1 MSNLSL
7 KLEQKAKI
15 LQVQRLTI
23 QMLALHAQN
32 LADFLQEQVT
42 DNPLLDIRYH
52 DVRPAGDKGDKA
64 IDNLRSRSDSLEAR
78 LMAQLRVQSL
88 PRPQLM
94 AAGLVIC
101 LAVPDV
107 LMGWF
112 TSREETI
119 AAGASALGIIAWGF
133 VPSALSITASG
144 ALEGLGKGNPSFAI
158 TLLRYVVISL
168 PAAWLLCRVYGPDG
182 VWHAFWIFECLAALA
197 AWKIYDHYAPAVT
210 KEKETT

>member
-1 MSNLSL
+1 
-7 KLEQKAKI
+7 
-15 LQVQRLTI
+15 
-23 QMLALHAQN
+23 
-32 LADFLQEQVT
+32 
-42 DNPLLDIRYH
+42 
-52 DVRPAGDKGDKA
+52 
-64 IDNLRSRSDSLEAR
+64 
-78 LMAQLRVQSL
+78 
-88 PRPQLM
+88 M
-94 AAGLVIC
+94 AADLVIC
-101 LAVPDV
+101 LAVADV

-158 TLLRYVVISL
+158 TLLRYVVITFCRRG
-168 PAAWLLCRVYGPDG
+168 LCPFATGRRGTPSDG
-182 VWHAFWIFECLAALA
+182 DECLAALA

>member
-1 MSNLSL
+1 
-7 KLEQKAKI
+7 
-15 LQVQRLTI
+15 
-23 QMLALHAQN
+23 
-32 LADFLQEQVT
+32 
-42 DNPLLDIRYH
+42 
-52 DVRPAGDKGDKA
+52 
-64 IDNLRSRSDSLEAR
+64 
-78 LMAQLRVQSL
+78 
-88 PRPQLM
+88 
-94 AAGLVIC
+94 
-101 LAVPDV
+101 
-107 LMGWF
+107 MGWF

-182 VWHAFWIFECLAALA
+182 VWHASGSLNVWQHWQPGRFTTTM
-197 AWKIYDHYAPAVT
+197 PSRT

>member
-23 QMLALHAQN
+23 QMLALHAQD

-112 TSREETI
+112 TSREETM

-182 VWHAFWIFECLAALA
+182 VWHAFWITEVLTALVA
-197 AWKIYDHYAPAVT
+197 YPVYRRAVG
-210 KEKETT
+210 KR